1 MFLFPP
7 TETGHSN
14 TTQIMSAIHILL
26 ERTLSLDQS
35 WLQRTSPVRFL
46 SNERLLGHAVSRCIS
61 ALSLLRYCLSFKESF
76 CQKTSPLQGNLCATT
91 KLCGDI
97 EFGPSPKLR
106 TTLKAY
112 SVFKATNG
120 LRQIW
125 AGACMTQLSDQF
137 YFFPVSLSIVAQ
149 NPTWQT
155 AYTLNS
161 TSESASRN
169 PVAINDK
176 VFNLVNTYVS
186 VSFYNLVSHVKAN
199 TIDVHIHAFHLI
211 QTCHQHKIFFPNKKL
226 FSTFVLNNYSIK
238 CIRKMRKV
246 CGINNFSVYSYSL

>member
-1 MFLFPP
+1 MWGYRVWPLTKTEDNSESLFCFQSHQWAPP
-7 TETGHSN
+7 N
-14 TTQIMSAIHILL
+14 
-26 ERTLSLDQS
+26 
-35 WLQRTSPVRFL
+35 
-46 SNERLLGHAVSRCIS
+46 LGWRV
-61 ALSLLRYCLSFKESF
+61 
-76 CQKTSPLQGNLCATT
+76 
-91 KLCGDI
+91 
-97 EFGPSPKLR
+97 
-106 TTLKAY
+106 
-112 SVFKATNG
+112 
-120 LRQIW
+120 
-125 AGACMTQLSDQF
+125 TQLSDQF

-155 AYTLNS
+155 VYTLNS
-161 TSESASRN
+161 MSESASWN

-238 CIRKMRKV
+238 CIRKMRKM